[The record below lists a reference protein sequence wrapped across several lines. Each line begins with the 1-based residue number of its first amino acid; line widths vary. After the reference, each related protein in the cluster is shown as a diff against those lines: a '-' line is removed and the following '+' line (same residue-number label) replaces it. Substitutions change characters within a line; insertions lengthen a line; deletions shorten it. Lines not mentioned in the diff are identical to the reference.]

1 MVVLDEDGV
10 VQLLRSEIARAG
22 GPMAYSKKARV
33 DRSTVHRTLKREE
46 RPSRKIISALDL
58 RVVYAPKRD
67 EREAPKKG
75 ADIAIVRPADGQ
87 PLLLVNGKSVKAPK
101 AQVALLA
108 CLSSE
113 LGRVVPYE
121 RLCRAI
127 GHQSSNERQLHI
139 LQQNI
144 QLVRRMLT
152 RHKARCVLAV
162 AKNVGYAMC
171 TVVAQG

>member
-10 VQLLRSEIARAG
+10 LRSEIERAG
-22 GPMAYSKKARV
+22 GPVAYSKKARV
-33 DRSTVHRTLKREE
+33 DRATVHRTLKREE
-46 RPSRKIISALDL
+46 RPGRKIISALDL
-58 RVVYAPKRD
+58 RFVYAPKRD
-67 EREAPKKG
+67 EPPEKG

-127 GHQSSNERQLHI
+127 GHQSSRERQLRI
-139 LQQNI
+139 LRQDVS
-144 QLVRRMLT
+144 LVRRLLAP
-152 RHKARCVLAV
+152 HKARCFLAV
-162 AKNVGYAMC
+162 SAGVGYALC
-171 TVVAQG
+171 EVAQG